1 MRTDRIDELKK
12 IELDIY
18 DNEYEKELN
27 SFLSVRLD
35 FRNYLTYYELT
46 DEQKSIYIVNYSQYN
61 ANVNKSQCKFAK
73 KQEVVLWKYKKFK
86 ELH

>member
-46 DEQKSIYIVNYSQYN
+46 DEQK
-61 ANVNKSQCKFAK
+61 K
-73 KQEVVLWKYKKFK
+73 KDFK
-86 ELH
+86 NFLY